1 MRNSAR
7 FVVAG
12 FVSALAL
19 VILPVASAGV
29 AEAKPAPVH
38 CCL

>member
-19 VILPVASAGV
+19 VILPIASAD
-29 AEAKPAPVH
+29 AAQAKPTYVH